1 VLLSAPEP
9 ESIVQCRYVVSEP
22 EPERSLQA
30 AAKAAAKADEENN
43 EQKVEKKSRAR
54 IAWKA
59 FGRNLVR
66 LKDEREKPGGVDEA
80 IRFGPVGDEL
90 GLEVGRCCAPR
101 SSSARLHG
109 PFRERARR

>member
-1 VLLSAPEP
+1 MLLSAPEP
-9 ESIVQCRYVVSEP
+9 ESLVQCRYVASEP

-43 EQKVEKKSRAR
+43 KPKVQKPGS
-54 IAWKA
+54 WQS
-59 FGRNLVR
+59 FGRHLVR
-66 LKDEREKPGGVDEA
+66 LKKEREKPDGVAEA

-90 GLEVGRCCAPR
+90 GREVGRCCAPR

-109 PFRERARR
+109 PFTERARR